1 MKTRT
6 SIPFGALS
14 GSAGVVTARSTRFG
28 TILSGRAHQ
37 PGKVTPQQKDM
48 RALFAR
54 VGRSF
59 GRLNPMQVEAWA
71 LFAEAHNFGS
81 RMQAK
86 SPAVNAYV
94 TLNCNRALLGLEML
108 MVPPTEIPA
117 IPEVKAFFE
126 RMDSDAVTLSPYMG
140 GDAILPFLSYRNKWV
155 ILLALTSNVTAVDFE
170 TMPTVEQS
178 VYQYEP
184 QVQVPMYER
193 VIRKASQWGSKENI
207 MFVVG
212 ATRPE
217 QLARIRQICPD
228 NFFLVPGVGAQGGT
242 VEEVARAGMNS
253 SCGLLVNSSRGII
266 YADSTE
272 KFAETAALKA
282 EEMASEMKRFL
293 EK

>member
-59 GRLNPMQVEAWA
+59 GRLNPIQVEAWA

-94 TLNCNRALLGLEML
+94 TLNCNRALLGLDM
-108 MVPPTEIPA
+108 MAMPPAGIPA
-117 IPEVKAFFE
+117 IPEVEYSNIIVTPGLIQFSRLVNPGAGYRLAV
-126 RMDSDAVTLSPYMG
+126 RMSAAASAGKTYGGGLPVLVDAGFIPEQNFADVTKVYTDRLTVKPTPGLKYFVETSWMSVATG
-140 GDAILPFLSYRNKWV
+140 
-155 ILLALTSNVTAVDFE
+155 LA
-170 TMPTVEQS
+170 
-178 VYQYEP
+178 
-184 QVQVPMYER
+184 
-193 VIRKASQWGSKENI
+193 
-207 MFVVG
+207 G
-212 ATRPE
+212 ATRCDD
-217 QLARIRQICPD
+217 RICQCD
-228 NFFLVPGVGAQGGT
+228 L
-242 VEEVARAGMNS
+242 
-253 SCGLLVNSSRGII
+253 
-266 YADSTE
+266 
-272 KFAETAALKA
+272 
-282 EEMASEMKRFL
+282 
-293 EK
+293 

>member
-59 GRLNPMQVEAWA
+59 GRLNPIQVEAWA

-94 TLNCNRALLGLEML
+94 TLNCNRALLGLDM
-108 MVPPTEIPA
+108 MAMPPAEIPA
-117 IPEVKAFFE
+117 IPEVMYSNIIVTPGLIQFSRLQNPGAGYRLAVRMSAAASKGKTYGGGLPVLVDAGFIPE
-126 RMDSDAVTLSPYMG
+126 RTFADVTQVYVERLTVRPTPGQKYFVETCWMDVATGLAGDSRCDDRICQEDLNSVGRITLIHGY
-140 GDAILPFLSYRNKWV
+140 
-155 ILLALTSNVTAVDFE
+155 
-170 TMPTVEQS
+170 
-178 VYQYEP
+178 
-184 QVQVPMYER
+184 
-193 VIRKASQWGSKENI
+193 
-207 MFVVG
+207 
-212 ATRPE
+212 
-217 QLARIRQICPD
+217 
-228 NFFLVPGVGAQGGT
+228 
-242 VEEVARAGMNS
+242 
-253 SCGLLVNSSRGII
+253 
-266 YADSTE
+266 
-272 KFAETAALKA
+272 
-282 EEMASEMKRFL
+282 
-293 EK
+293 